1 MSQHH
6 NLEGTCVGI
15 ATTKPN
21 DLGGKVYDYEE
32 MMSILWHRKEMSKIR
47 YCKHV
52 QKCPIHRS
60 NEKDQI
66 LTAYSKVLSKHLN
79 MHEHTIHSLKIE
91 L

>member
-32 MMSILWHRKEMSKIR
+32 MMSILWHRKEISKIR

-66 LTAYSKVLSKHLN
+66 LIAYSKVLSKHLN